1 MLLRRLPWVLALVG
15 NHMLS
20 GRCILLIIVA
30 VHSNDANLAGSYLRG
45 ILWTDRHVQSPVF
58 LSSTV
63 LISLGVGAIFY
74 TQVALEVIP
83 NDGSRDRL
91 RA

>member
-1 MLLRRLPWVLALVG
+1 MPTWREATF
-15 NHMLS
+15 
-20 GRCILLIIVA
+20 
-30 VHSNDANLAGSYLRG
+30 AGFFGPIGKSKHPS
-45 ILWTDRHVQSPVF
+45 TSE
-58 LSSTV
+58 TV
-63 LISLGVGAIFY
+63 LNSTGVGAIFY